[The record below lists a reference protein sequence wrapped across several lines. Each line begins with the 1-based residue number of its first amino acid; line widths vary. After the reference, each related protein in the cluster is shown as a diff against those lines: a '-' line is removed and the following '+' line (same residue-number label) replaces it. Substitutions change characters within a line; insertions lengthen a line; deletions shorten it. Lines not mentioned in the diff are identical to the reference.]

1 MALLQGD
8 EDLGWPHFPKFL
20 KKIPGAGL
28 VSKYG
33 KYAVGGP
40 MGAGALL
47 ALKNRKKMGR
57 ALSRIKGGR

>member
-8 EDLGWPHFPKFL
+8 EDLGWPHFL

-28 VSKYG
+28 VRKYG

-40 MGAGALL
+40 IGAGALL